1 MEYIYKVNGNEYAV
15 NIASIKGNKAQ
26 VLVNGIVYEVEM
38 ENASSCLAPVALTA
52 APVQEAV
59 SSPAEAPAAPVQ
71 EAPAAPAAPAAVVEP
86 ATPAQETPAVVASG
100 EGTPVKSP
108 LPGIIND
115 IKVAVG
121 DKVKNGQTLLVLEAM
136 KMENDITAEQDGTIT
151 SIAVKKGDSV
161 MEGTVLVTI
170 A

>member
-71 EAPAAPAAPAAVVEP
+71 EAPAAPAAVVEP
-86 ATPAQETPAVVASG
+86 ATPAQVVASG

>member
-1 MEYIYKVNGNEYAV
+1 
-15 NIASIKGNKAQ
+15 
-26 VLVNGIVYEVEM
+26 M

-71 EAPAAPAAPAAVVEP
+71 EAPAAPASVVEP

>member
-71 EAPAAPAAPAAVVEP
+71 EALAAPAAVVEP

>member
-59 SSPAEAPAAPVQ
+59 SSPAE
-71 EAPAAPAAPAAVVEP
+71 APAAPAAVVEP